1 MSSITIAVPRNIP
14 NSELIV
20 AVPTLPAEE
29 IPVGCSLEG
38 PAKKFFVLN
47 VTRGELTLH
56 TKAQLHN
63 VEGSTN
69 IIRIFSARP
78 LRSQN
83 KI

>member
-1 MSSITIAVPRNIP
+1 MKIAVPPNIP

-29 IPVGCSLEG
+29 IPVGYSLKGRSE
-38 PAKKFFVLN
+38 KFFFLN

-63 VEGSTN
+63 LKGSIT
-69 IIRIFSARP
+69 S
-78 LRSQN
+78 LEYSVQGH
-83 KI
+83 